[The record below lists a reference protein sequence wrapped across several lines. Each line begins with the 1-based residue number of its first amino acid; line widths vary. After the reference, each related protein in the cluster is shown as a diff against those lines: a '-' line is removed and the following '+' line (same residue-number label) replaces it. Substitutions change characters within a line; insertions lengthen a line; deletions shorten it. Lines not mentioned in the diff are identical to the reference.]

1 MHVLSRSPEPV
12 VDYPAIRKTYHT
24 VRALAAGSAVTV
36 ALLSVLTGRWAGERW
51 LLALGLLV
59 LGQALFRL
67 RHPDRS
73 PLGSLTLDGAVVT
86 LAILFRALPVASAPV
101 VFAFLVTDA
110 FLLLHLWRAFAVT
123 FYLLIAE
130 IVSITVPL
138 VLQIAP
144 VPQPQATIWVV
155 LVGVLGIAGTAWLFT
170 AADRRVEEVRE
181 AERAALEAERKAG
194 LMKNEFVSMVSH
206 ELRTPLTSIAGFSET
221 LREAW
226 RQAPPNEIDEFL
238 DIITDQARHLS
249 RVVEDILIIPRLEA
263 GRLRFDPRLFE
274 LRPVAYRIADL
285 LFPTGGAKEA
295 TVAIPGGVT
304 VWADEDR
311 VREVIRNL
319 LENALKYGGDQVDVQ
334 GAPVG
339 DKYVVVVSD
348 NGPGVPEAHRERIF
362 DHFEQL
368 SKGDSRRETG
378 IGLGLPI
385 ARRLVR
391 AMGGELWFEPRFPTG
406 SRFCFTVDLR
416 PPLSDSTEPAKGAQ
430 VETAPSYVPSPSVS

>member
-1 MHVLSRSPEPV
+1 MHVLSRPPAPV
-12 VDYPAIRKTYHT
+12 VDYPAIRQAYHR
-24 VRALAAGSAVTV
+24 VRALAAGSALTIGI
-36 ALLSVLTGRWAGERW
+36 LSILTGRWAGESW
-51 LLALGLLV
+51 LLALAVLV

-67 RHPDRS
+67 RRPDKS
-73 PLGSLTLDGAVVT
+73 PLASLALDGAVVT
-86 LAILFRALPVASAPV
+86 VAILFRGLPVASAPV

-110 FLLLHLWRAFAVT
+110 FLLLDLRRAFGMTLYLVT
-123 FYLLIAE
+123 AE
-130 IVSITVPL
+130 IVSITAPL
-138 VLQIAP
+138 TLQIVP
-144 VPQPQATIWVV
+144 VPEPQATIWIV

-170 AADRRVEEVRE
+170 AADRRVDEVRE

-194 LMKNEFVSMVSH
+194 LMKNEFVAMVSH

-226 RQAPPNEIDEFL
+226 RQAPPHEIDEFL

-274 LRPVAYRIADL
+274 LRPVAYRIADV

-295 TVAIPGGVT
+295 TVAIPGGVM

-319 LENALKYGGDQVDVQ
+319 LENALKYGGDQVVVQ
-334 GAPVG
+334 GSPVG

-348 NGPGVPEAHRERIF
+348 NGPGVPQAHQQRIF

-368 SKGDSRRETG
+368 SKGDGRRETG

-406 SRFCFTVDLR
+406 SRFCFTVDLQ
-416 PPLSDSTEPAKGAQ
+416 PPLPEPAEPSENQ
-430 VETAPSYVPSPSVS
+430 VGTVPSYVPSPSVS